1 MGLDIYL
8 HRYDNFEDT
17 REREKKYSEF
27 SDNIWKKAG
36 DYDSLEESKKEE
48 IRKKEDEFAK
58 SLNLDK
64 WGSDKDSVEG
74 IEIDHPDYPDHY
86 FKIGYFRSSYNGA
99 GIERILRNLGLPT
112 LADIFDVK
120 GEGYYIHPDWEKAKQ
135 KTQEVIDLLKKEG
148 GYRVHSVSPNIFS
161 PPDVHSEGEALEVF
175 RKQIQRES
183 EREGE
188 KHNYSNKEGEFF
200 LAEPLKV
207 LAMIPGETKI
217 LAKMPCVYVV
227 TESDNEWYIQAL
239 EIVKSTCEYVL
250 QKENIDQYY
259 LHWSG

>member
-8 HRYDNFEDT
+8 KRYDNFEDT
-17 REREKKYSEF
+17 RRREEEHNKFSEKLWE
-27 SDNIWKKAG
+27 DAG
-36 DYDSLEESKKEE
+36 DYDSLSEEKKEE
-48 IRKKEDEFAK
+48 IRKKDEEFAK

-64 WGSDKDSVEG
+64 WGSDEDGVEG

-112 LADIFDVK
+112 LADIFDVDR
-120 GEGYYIHPDWEKAKQ
+120 EEYFIHPDWKKALER
-135 KTQEVIDLLKKEG
+135 TQEVIDLLKKEG

-161 PPDVHSEGEALEVF
+161 PPEVKSENEALEVF
-175 RKQIQRES
+175 RKQLQRES

-207 LAMIPGETKI
+207 LAMISGETKI